1 MIKFD
6 KEQRI
11 IVTGASS
18 GIGEGTALML
28 NELGASVIGIG
39 RNTERLQAMR
49 ANCKYPENCFIET
62 KDLAEDIE
70 GLPAYVKLLK
80 EKYGKF
86 HGLALCAG
94 ISEVKPLQMLSFDE
108 MSHLF
113 NINYF
118 SSVFMAK
125 GFADRRINNGSGSA
139 IVVVSSISSSLC
151 DRGQISYS
159 GSKAAL
165 SASMKAMAKELVTF
179 GIRVNVLSPADI
191 KTPMT
196 LNDEMVVLRGDR
208 EKHYPLGFGEV
219 EDVAAFITYLLSDK
233 AKWIACQDY
242 IINCV

>member
-49 ANCKYPENCFIET
+49 AKCKYPENCFVET

-70 GLPAYVKLLK
+70 GLPAYVKSLK

-94 ISEVKPLQMLSFDE
+94 INEVKPLQLLSFDE

-139 IVVVSSISSSLC
+139 IVAVSSGASSIC
-151 DRGQISYS
+151 EKGHISYS

-165 SASMKAMAKELVTF
+165 CASMKAMATELVKF
-179 GIRVNVLSPADI
+179 GIRVNVLSPTEI

-196 LNDEMVVLRGDR
+196 MDGLDR
-208 EKHYPLGFGEV
+208 EKLYPLGFGEV
-219 EDVAAFITYLLSDK
+219 DDVAAFIAYLLSDK

-242 IINCV
+242 IIDCGYMLI

>member
-6 KEQRI
+6 REQRI

-18 GIGEGTALML
+18 GIGECTALML
-28 NELGASVIGIG
+28 NELGATVIGIG
-39 RNTERLQAMR
+39 RNTERLRQMQ

-70 GLPAYVKLLK
+70 GLPAYVKSLK

-94 ISEVKPLQMLSFDE
+94 ISCVKPLQMLSFDE
-108 MSHLF
+108 MKHLF
-113 NINYF
+113 DTNYF
-118 SSVFMAK
+118 SSIFMAK
-125 GFADRRINNGSGSA
+125 GFADRRINNGAGSA
-139 IVVVSSISSSLC
+139 IVAVSSISSSLC
-151 DRGQISYS
+151 DRGHISYS

-165 SASMKAMAKELVTF
+165 SASMKAMAKELVTS
-179 GIRVNVLSPADI
+179 GIRVNVLSPAEV

-196 LNDEMVVLRGDR
+196 MDSLDR
-208 EKHYPLGFGEV
+208 EKLYPLGFGEV
-219 EDVAAFITYLLSDK
+219 ADVASFIAYLLSDK

-242 IINCV
+242 IINCI